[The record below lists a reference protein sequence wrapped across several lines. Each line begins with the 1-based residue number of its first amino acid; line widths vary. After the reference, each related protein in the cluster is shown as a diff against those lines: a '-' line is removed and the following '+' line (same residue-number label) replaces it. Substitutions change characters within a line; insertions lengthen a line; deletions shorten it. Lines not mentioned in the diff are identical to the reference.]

1 MKETKEKVYRCD
13 FCNKA
18 IIQKGSM
25 TLHERMC
32 KKNPKNMHK
41 CFQYCK
47 HLIKDTATTCDDDG
61 NRVNVGFSFS
71 CALNPDVEMF
81 SYKLERFKSNAGRI
95 EKMLRMPLECD
106 KYELSDDH
114 YDYGLSQMAAALA
127 DDFISNAETIKKKN
141 RRS

>member
-32 KKNPKNMHK
+32 KKNPKNKHK

-47 HLIKDTATTCDDDG
+47 HLIKEENYNG
-61 NRVNVGFSFS
+61 SKSFT
-71 CALNPDVEMF
+71 CALNNDIDLYSF
-81 SYKLERFKSNAGRI
+81 KLERFKHNTERI
-95 EKMLRMPLECD
+95 EKMSRMPLECN
-106 KYELSDDH
+106 KYELSDEH
-114 YDYGLSQMAAALA
+114 NDYVS
-127 DDFISNAETIKKKN
+127 I
-141 RRS
+141 